1 MFLASLSYKQRKVF
15 LGLAKE
21 ILTVDDGVLDNHE
34 EDYLRSLC
42 SEMSLS
48 FNDELTIE
56 KSELKDY
63 FDETESKKILLLEL
77 VALGHSNKDYHI
89 SQDKYTDEICSL
101 VDIPIDELRKIEILL
116 EQYNKIQN
124 EFINFIEN

>member
-1 MFLASLSYKQRKVF
+1 MFLASLSYKQRKIF

-21 ILTVDDGVLDNHE
+21 ILTVDDGVMDKYE

-48 FNDELTIE
+48 FNDEEIVE
-56 KSELKDY
+56 KSEIKNY

-77 VALGHSNKDYHI
+77 VALGHSNNEYHET
-89 SQDKYTDEICSL
+89 QDKYTDEICNFIN
-101 VDIPIDELRKIEILL
+101 IPMEELRNIESLL
-116 EQYNKIQN
+116 EQFNKIQKK
-124 EFINFIEN
+124 FIEFIEN

>member
-21 ILTVDDGVLDNHE
+21 ILTVDDGIMDNHE
-34 EDYLRSLC
+34 EEYLRSLC

-48 FNDELTIE
+48 FNDEIVIE
-56 KSELKDY
+56 KSEVIDY
-63 FDETESKKILLLEL
+63 FNDIESKKILLLEL
-77 VALGHSNKDYHI
+77 VALGHSNKAYHEK
-89 SQDKYTDEICSL
+89 QDKYTDNICNLINMS
-101 VDIPIDELRKIEILL
+101 IDELRKIESLL

-124 EFINFIEN
+124 EFIEFIES

>member
-21 ILTVDDGVLDNHE
+21 ILTIDDGVMDNRE

-48 FNDELTIE
+48 FNDELMVQ
-56 KSELKDY
+56 KSEIKDY
-63 FDETESKKILLLEL
+63 FNEIESKKILLLEL
-77 VALGHSNKDYHI
+77 VALGHSNKEYHEA
-89 SQDKYTDEICSL
+89 QDKYTDEICNL
-101 VDIPIDELRKIEILL
+101 VNIPIEELREIESLL

-124 EFINFIEN
+124 KFIEFIEN

>member
-21 ILTVDDGVLDNHE
+21 ILTIDDGVMDNYE

-48 FNDELTIE
+48 FNDELIVE
-56 KSELKDY
+56 KSEIKNY
-63 FDETESKKILLLEL
+63 FNERESKKILLLEL
-77 VALGHSNKDYHI
+77 VALGHSNKEYHET
-89 SQDKYTDEICSL
+89 QDKYTDEICNL
-101 VDIPIDELRKIEILL
+101 VSIPMEELRDIENLF

-124 EFINFIEN
+124 KFIEFIES

>member
-21 ILTVDDGVLDNHE
+21 ILTIDDGIMDNHE
-34 EDYLRSLC
+34 EGYLRSLC

-48 FNDELTIE
+48 FNDELIIE
-56 KSELKDY
+56 KSEIKDY
-63 FDETESKKILLLEL
+63 FDEMESKKILLLEL
-77 VALGHSNKDYHI
+77 VALGHSNNDYHVE
-89 SQDKYTDEICSL
+89 QDKYTDDICNL
-101 VDIPIDELRKIEILL
+101 VNISIDELRKIERLL

-124 EFINFIEN
+124 EFIEFIES

>member
-1 MFLASLSYKQRKVF
+1 MFLASLTYKQRKVF

-21 ILTVDDGVLDNHE
+21 ILTVDDGVMDNHE

-56 KSELKDY
+56 KSEIKNC
-63 FDETESKKILLLEL
+63 FDESETKRILLLEL
-77 VALGHSNKDYHI
+77 VALGHSNKNYHEL
-89 SQDKYTDEICSL
+89 QDNYTDNICNLINIS
-101 VDIPIDELRKIEILL
+101 IDELRKIEDLL
-116 EQYNKIQN
+116 KQYNDIQN
-124 EFINFIEN
+124 KFIEFIES